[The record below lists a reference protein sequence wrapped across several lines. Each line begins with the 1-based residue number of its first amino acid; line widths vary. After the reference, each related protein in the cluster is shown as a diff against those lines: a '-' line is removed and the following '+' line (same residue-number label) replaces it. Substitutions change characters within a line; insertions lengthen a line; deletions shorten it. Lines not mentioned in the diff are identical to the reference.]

1 MVGEIQK
8 RVVLEDIAIIG
19 GLILVQFVYA
29 GNSVLLSYLMS
40 LRLNPLTIVIF
51 TALSTFLVLSPLSF
65 CFERSK
71 WPKKLS
77 LKLLVQLVL
86 IAIGGVTLFQSLYLK
101 GIKLT
106 SPAMATAMP
115 NLAPGLIFV
124 IAAVFRL
131 EKVKLSCMYSRVKIV
146 GTLMCV
152 TGAVTMSI
160 MQSTMH
166 DDPTAEDSQLQLSL
180 PETGNLFNIQKIIGC
195 LYLMAAVL
203 ALSSNIVLQAVT
215 LSDFPAPISLCAI
228 TSLIGVV
235 ITSMV
240 ELIQDHHFDIGWP
253 IVSVRDIIG
262 FSLLGGIVSGGC
274 FSFNGWAMKKRGPVL
289 VAMFSPV
296 ATVVSVILS
305 FLTTGEYI
313 TLGSVFG
320 MVLMFT
326 GLYFFLWAKRKE
338 DFTVRVRDGDK
349 DGDGSESECD
359 MEKHLLS

>member
-1 MVGEIQK
+1 MEGEIQK
-8 RVVLEDIAIIG
+8 RVVLEDITIIG
-19 GLILVQFVYA
+19 GLLLVQFVYA

-40 LRLNPLTIVIF
+40 LGLNPLTIVIF

-77 LKLLVQLVL
+77 LKLLVQLVF
-86 IAIGGVTLFQSLYLK
+86 IAIGG
-101 GIKLT
+101 
-106 SPAMATAMP
+106 
-115 NLAPGLIFV
+115 
-124 IAAVFRL
+124 L
-131 EKVKLSCMYSRVKIV
+131 EKLKLSCMYSRVKIV

-166 DDPTAEDSQLQLSL
+166 DDPTAEDSQLRLS
-180 PETGNLFNIQKIIGC
+180 PPATGNVFDIQKIIGC

-203 ALSSNIVLQAVT
+203 ALSSNIVLQAAT
-215 LSDFPAPISLCAI
+215 LSDFPAPISMCAI
-228 TSLIGVV
+228 TSLIGAV

-338 DFTVRVRDGDK
+338 DFTVRVGDGDK
-349 DGDGSESECD
+349 DGDRSESECD